1 MDMLEFLRTRRTYRR
16 FEQRPVAPE
25 ILTEAVD
32 AARIASCGAN
42 RQTVRYIVVQSADAV
57 AAVQP
62 LVHWAAYLPPEQGQ
76 PKPDELRFCRTITCP
91 ARPMWTSAWHLAA

>member
-62 LVHWAAYLPPEQGQ
+62 LVHWAG
-76 PKPDELRFCRTITCP
+76 P
-91 ARPMWTSAWHLAA
+91 AEARRAAHRVHCGFAGR